1 MARHAAR
8 VIAFEPD
15 PWTVE
20 RLRENV
26 AHLSNVQVVNAAAGD
41 RDDTVPLYRKVDF
54 DADPALASESSSLLG
69 TKGNVDA
76 ENLVTVP
83 VIDFVAYRTRLDTDI
98 GVLKID
104 IEGSEVALLE
114 RLLND
119 PVCDRIDHIFVE
131 THERSLPE
139 LAARTDALRQ
149 AARFRTHPRIEM
161 DWH

>member
-1 MARHAAR
+1 MARQAAR

-98 GVLKID
+98 
-104 IEGSEVALLE
+104 
-114 RLLND
+114 
-119 PVCDRIDHIFVE
+119 DHGDGW
-131 THERSLPE
+131 S
-139 LAARTDALRQ
+139 AC
-149 AARFRTHPRIEM
+149 
-161 DWH
+161 

>member
-1 MARHAAR
+1 
-8 VIAFEPD
+8 
-15 PWTVE
+15 
-20 RLRENV
+20 
-26 AHLSNVQVVNAAAGD
+26 
-41 RDDTVPLYRKVDF
+41 VPLYRRVDF
-54 DADPALASESSSLLG
+54 DANPA
-69 TKGNVDA
+69 
-76 ENLVTVP
+76 
-83 VIDFVAYRTRLDTDI
+83 RLDTDI